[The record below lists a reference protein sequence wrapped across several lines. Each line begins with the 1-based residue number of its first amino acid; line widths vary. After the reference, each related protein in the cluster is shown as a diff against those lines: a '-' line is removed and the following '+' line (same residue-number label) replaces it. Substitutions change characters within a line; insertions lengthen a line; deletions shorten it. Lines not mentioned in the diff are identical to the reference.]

1 MEKSAQK
8 HKLRVAAHLARL
20 AVYVIQGHAG
30 RGWPD
35 KTGSMRMQT
44 AIPRTPRKKS
54 LADATDA
61 ARRAFRAMI
70 AGAALCVALGAAGAF
85 AQEAGNGQI
94 KSDEAKSNDPKKDWP
109 CQQIL
114 VDRISLPAVWAGP
127 AIDDVN
133 WRNDAALADLV
144 QRLAARKTPIEAAD
158 ASIASFAAAA
168 GPDKPK
174 RLTALFAGLFETL
187 NKERGEIIDGLIR
200 FGRKQKALAAKIRA
214 ENADLQNSPNA
225 ASPQGAPADSPQS
238 QKLELDLR
246 AFDEGRRSLAFVC
259 ESPTLIEQRLF
270 ALARSIQ
277 NNLD

>member
-1 MEKSAQK
+1 
-8 HKLRVAAHLARL
+8 
-20 AVYVIQGHAG
+20 
-30 RGWPD
+30 
-35 KTGSMRMQT
+35 MQS
-44 AIPRTPRKKS
+44 AIPDRAPRKTPQPRNPE
-54 LADATDA
+54 AT
-61 ARRAFRAMI
+61 RRAFPAMI
-70 AGAALCVALGAAGAF
+70 AGAALCVALAAAGAF
-85 AQEAGNGQI
+85 AQEAGTGQI
-94 KSDEAKSNDPKKDWP
+94 KSSEVKSNDPKKDWP

-114 VDRISLPAVWAGP
+114 VDSISLPAVWAGP

-133 WRNDAALADLV
+133 WRNDAALAELV
-144 QRLAARKTPIEAAD
+144 QILAARKTPIETAD
-158 ASIASFAAAA
+158 KSIASFAAAA
-168 GPDKPK
+168 GSDKPK
-174 RLTALFAGLFETL
+174 RLTALFAGLFDTL
-187 NKERGEIIDGLIR
+187 NKERSEIIDGLIR

-214 ENADLQNSPNA
+214 ENADIQNSPDA